1 MTRART
7 SQDRRREQRAQVRR
21 AILDATEALLLEG
34 GYEAF
39 SIRRLVERCGY
50 TAPTVYH
57 HFGDKKGL
65 LDTLLEESYAKFAP
79 NLRRAGRVDDPLEK
93 LRGVAKAFVRF
104 GIRHPN
110 HYELLY
116 IPREPDHVPPASVD
130 EVRVELDQ
138 AWTELWEAGRLRSGD
153 RESAAQ
159 ALWTL
164 CHGVISG
171 HIHRP
176 DVEWSKT
183 LADDAIDA
191 LLRGLVDPPT
201 PLPTAPPRGGRLTK
215 DA

>member
-7 SQDRRREQRAQVRR
+7 SQDRRREQRVQVRR

-39 SIRRLVERCGY
+39 SIRRLVDRCGY
-50 TAPTVYH
+50 TAPTIYH

-65 LDTLLEESYAKFAP
+65 LDTLLEESYAKFSQH
-79 NLRRAGRVDDPLEK
+79 LRRIGRVEDPVEK
-93 LRGVAKAFVRF
+93 LRTVGKAFVRF

-110 HYELLY
+110 HYQLLF
-116 IPREPDHVPPASVD
+116 IPRDPDHVPPAAVD
-130 EVRVELDQ
+130 EVRVQLDQ

-153 RESAAQ
+153 RDSAAQ

-176 DVEWSKT
+176 DLEWSKT

-191 LLRGLVDPPT
+191 LLRGLVDPKTSQPE
-201 PLPTAPPRGGRLTK
+201 APHGGRPTK